1 MNPAQKA
8 GQGQDLVAQYRTTP
22 NKIKAVEVKVDKVEA
37 GEAIGRGYYCG
48 HGGHGYGGGCGGRG
62 GHLAKVEEVSVVA
75 VVVAMATIAVPNTLC
90 SQWQVFA
97 AFFQYRAYRGTSGP
111 SKNLK

>member
-1 MNPAQKA
+1 M
-8 GQGQDLVAQYRTTP
+8 
-22 NKIKAVEVKVDKVEA
+22 DKVEA

-97 AFFQYRAYRGTSGP
+97 AFSSTEPTEGLVAHPRILNRVYHFENR
-111 SKNLK
+111 